1 MLCSNRPYMLE
12 GNPFALLRCVQ
23 MRLIQLLLLVT
34 GDGHNLIFASQVF
47 SRWHLSQFVSSN
59 FVISVLRS
67 NFVISVLRSFD
78 AFNAFYHFIHQQC
91 CLLVTKVSHNPIFA
105 SQVFSRW
112 HLSHSLPLANSWIL
126 IMKTPWFVMLLTT
139 FPSTVLSIG
148 QQRWSQA
155 SSSHRNFFVN
165 IFFAIRFWRFPIPWV
180 LLCEALKCVML
191 STTFSSTMLSVGHQ
205 KWSHSLSSRLT
216 FFLDIFVTVCF

>member
-1 MLCSNRPYMLE
+1 M
-12 GNPFALLRCVQ
+12 
-23 MRLIQLLLLVT
+23 
-34 GDGHNLIFASQVF
+34 
-47 SRWHLSQFVSSN
+47 
-59 FVISVLRS
+59 ISVLRS

-91 CLLVTKVSHNPIFA
+91 CLLVTKDSHNPIFA

-112 HLSHSLPLANSWIL
+112 RLSHSLPLANSWIL

-139 FPSTVLSIG
+139 FPSTVLSVG

-180 LLCEALKCVML
+180 LLCEAPKCVML

-216 FFLDIFVTVCF
+216 FFPWHICHSLFLATSRIGVYEALKPILLVTTFFIYIVLCCSTEMVTTIILELQLFLSYLFAVRF